1 MGCPFEREKVIH
13 LLMHFKKW
21 IYKIWVDKDS
31 EFYSRAIK
39 SYIEDND
46 IKFNNTYHRKIKLK
60 PIVVKN
66 ISYINFDVESN
77 IKDPKLVIMWEYQN
91 TKIFL

>member
-1 MGCPFEREKVIH
+1 M
-13 LLMHFKKW
+13 
-21 IYKIWVDKDS
+21 
-31 EFYSRAIK
+31 K

-60 PIVVKN
+60 PIVVKK

-77 IKDPKLVIMWEYQN
+77 IKDPKLVIM
-91 TKIFL
+91 

>member
-1 MGCPFEREKVIH
+1 
-13 LLMHFKKW
+13 MHFKKW

-60 PIVVKN
+60 PSLLRI
-66 ISYINFDVESN
+66 
-77 IKDPKLVIMWEYQN
+77 LVILTLMLKVIL
-91 TKIFL
+91 KILS

>member
-46 IKFNNTYHRKIKLK
+46 IKFNNTYHRKINWSL
-60 PIVVKN
+60 
-66 ISYINFDVESN
+66 SLLR
-77 IKDPKLVIMWEYQN
+77 KLVILTLMLKVIL
-91 TKIFL
+91 KIPS